1 MNPNKPMWG
10 KGDLT
15 HIAAAMRESGEALV
29 DGLGVTLGR
38 DVERL
43 VRRTAFHPALTFGRS
58 RPAPVVEGPLHG
70 VEPSTDLDPRRT
82 LARWLMLL

>member
-43 VRRTAFHPALTFGRS
+43 VRRTAFHGGLN
-58 RPAPVVEGPLHG
+58 
-70 VEPSTDLDPRRT
+70 
-82 LARWLMLL
+82 